1 MSSEA
6 RAGLARAGA
15 AAMTTGSSAE
25 GRSYDRVVYQ
35 IEESWSGPTC
45 QAFCPELDMVGFGDS
60 AEEARSALRSQ
71 VIGYLEDCDQMGV
84 LEDVLIDAGFYDD
97 GEVWMSN
104 LVTPV
109 GDPQVRFLGRPAD
122 PDDRI

>member
-1 MSSEA
+1 MSEA
-6 RAGLARAGA
+6 RSSRAPAGILGMAAGP
-15 AAMTTGSSAE
+15 TGE

-35 IEESWSGPTC
+35 IEESWTGDTC

-60 AEEARSALRSQ
+60 AEDARSALRSQ
-71 VIGYLEDCDQMGV
+71 VAGYLEDCDNMGV
-84 LEDVLIDAGFYDD
+84 LEDVLIDAGFYDN

-109 GDPQVRFLGRPAD
+109 EDPNIRFFGKPAD
-122 PDDRI
+122 PDDKV

>member
-1 MSSEA
+1 MAAEP
-6 RAGLARAGA
+6 AG
-15 AAMTTGSSAE
+15 E

-35 IEESWSGPTC
+35 IEESWAGDTC

-71 VIGYLEDCDQMGV
+71 VAGYLEDCDNMGV
-84 LEDVLIDAGFYDD
+84 LEDVLIDAGFYDN

-104 LVTPV
+104 LVAPV
-109 GDPQVRFLGRPAD
+109 EDPNIRFFGKPAD
-122 PDDRI
+122 PEANSGQ